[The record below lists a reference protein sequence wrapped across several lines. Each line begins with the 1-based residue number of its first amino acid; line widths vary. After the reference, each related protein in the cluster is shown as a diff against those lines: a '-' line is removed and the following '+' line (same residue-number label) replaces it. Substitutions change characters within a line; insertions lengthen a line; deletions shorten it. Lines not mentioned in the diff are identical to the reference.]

1 MIWDGQ
7 RLVRE
12 RANEKKRKE
21 EKRKRKEEK
30 RKRKEEEAA
39 AAGTADS
46 KVPNMQKICGAA
58 SIC

>member
-12 RANEKKRKE
+12 RANEK
-21 EKRKRKEEK
+21 KRKEEK